1 MGRSA
6 SSCRG
11 RLQCPHPLGARVSA
25 IRPDNGGIRFILPTG
40 NRRDTG
46 TAVAISP
53 NRIVIVLLLA
63 VVTASVL
70 SGGTSGRTVR
80 GPSALQI
87 VVFQPGA
94 NGTDSFVASGTP
106 LWTYGRAST

>member
-46 TAVAISP
+46 PAVAITP

-63 VVTASVL
+63 VVTASTL
-70 SGGTSGRTVR
+70 SGGASGPKGR
-80 GPSALQI
+80 GVIPLP
-87 VVFQPGA
+87 VDGFQPGPH
-94 NGTDSFVASGTP
+94 GTDSLDKG
-106 LWTYGRAST
+106 GN